1 MPSTSTPDTTSSPN
15 PPPSPTINRHIHLF
29 FILCVL
35 IFAGALAWAWYGQ
48 LDIVSMAMGQ
58 VVPSSK
64 VKTIQHLEGGIIREI
79 LVREGEEVSVGQP
92 LVELE
97 ETVSGA
103 SVEEIRVRILSLR
116 TDIARFAAES
126 READS
131 ITFPKDLEQSH
142 PELVRQA
149 CEQFT
154 NSLRRHASQLAEQ
167 TERIQQRKQD
177 IKRIQDRLTNNDH
190 SLKLLN
196 DQIAISAELLKDNL
210 TTQYKHLN
218 FLREKAEL
226 DGKIQ
231 EDTSELKSARSALT
245 GAREKLSFLKQEF
258 REKAGERLNKA
269 RQELKEFE
277 QRLKKFTD
285 TLKRTTIRSPVNGI
299 VKTIYLVTTGGI
311 VQPGKP
317 ILDIVPVDD
326 KLVVDAR
333 LPIRDI
339 GFVQPGQ
346 KAVIRLASRD
356 ARYFGSIKGK
366 VTRISPD
373 AYAARDGET
382 FYTARIETDA
392 HSFTSN
398 GHEYRLYPGVQ
409 VVAYIHTG
417 KRTVLEYFI
426 EPYLNTLDQ
435 ALQER

>member
-1 MPSTSTPDTTSSPN
+1 MDSPPSTH
-15 PPPSPTINRHIHLF
+15 RHVHLF
-29 FILCVL
+29 FLLCLL
-35 IFAGALAWAWYGQ
+35 IFTSGLGWAWYGE
-48 LDIVSMAMGQ
+48 LDIVSMAAGR
-58 VVPSSK
+58 VVPSSR

-79 LVREGEEVSVGQP
+79 LVREGEEVREGQP

-103 SVEEIRVRILSLR
+103 GVEEIQVRVVSLR
-116 TDIARFAAES
+116 TVIARFSAES
-126 READS
+126 RGVDR
-131 ITFPKDLEQSH
+131 ITFPSDLEQSH
-142 PELVRQA
+142 PDLVQQA
-149 CEQFT
+149 REQFT
-154 NSLRRHASQLAEQ
+154 TSLRRHASQLAEQ
-167 TERIQQRKQD
+167 AELISQRKQD
-177 IKRIQDRLTNNDH
+177 IKRIGNRLGNYAR
-190 SLKLLN
+190 SMKLLKE
-196 DQIAISAELLKDNL
+196 QISISEDLLKDNL
-210 TTQYKHLN
+210 TTRYKHLA

-231 EDTSELKSARSALT
+231 ENSSELEKARSALAAA
-245 GAREKLSFLKQEF
+245 GEKLSFLKQEF
-258 REKAGERLNKA
+258 REKAGERLRQA

-285 TLKRTTIRSPVNGI
+285 TFKRTTIRSPVNGI
-299 VKTIYLVTTGGI
+299 VKTIYLVTVGGI

-317 ILDIVPVDD
+317 ILDVVPADD

-339 GFVQPGQ
+339 GFVQEGQ
-346 KAVIRLASRD
+346 DAVIRLASRD
-356 ARYFGSIKGK
+356 ARYFGSIQGR

-373 AYAARDGET
+373 AYSARDGAT
-382 FYTARIETDA
+382 FYTARIETETP
-392 HSFTSN
+392 SFSSN
-398 GHEYRLYPGVQ
+398 GHEYLLYPGVQ

>member
-1 MPSTSTPDTTSSPN
+1 MPSTSTPDTSSSSV
-15 PPPSPTINRHIHLF
+15 PPSIKRHTHLF

-35 IFAGALAWAWYGQ
+35 IFASALTWAWIGE
-48 LDIVSMAMGQ
+48 LDIVSMALGQ

-64 VKTIQHLEGGIIREI
+64 VKTIQHLEGGIIQEI
-79 LVREGEEVSVGQP
+79 LVKEGQEVDVGQP

-97 ETVSGA
+97 ETASGA
-103 SVEEIRVRILSLR
+103 SVEEIRLRILALR
-116 TDIARFAAES
+116 TDIARFTAES
-126 READS
+126 REAGE
-131 ITFPKDLEQSH
+131 IAFPADLQRSH
-142 PELVRQA
+142 PELVQQA
-149 CEQFT
+149 QEQFVT
-154 NSLRRHASQLAEQ
+154 SRRRHTSQLAEQ
-167 TERIQQRKQD
+167 TEHIRQRQQD
-177 IKRIQDRLTNNDH
+177 ITRIEDRLVHNSQ

-196 DQIAISAELLKDNL
+196 EQIAISEELLKDNL

-226 DGKIQ
+226 DGRMQ
-231 EDTSELKSARSALT
+231 EDRSELKKARSALA
-245 GAREKLSFLKQEF
+245 GAREKRSVLKQQF
-258 REKAGERLNKA
+258 REKAGERLHQA

-277 QRLKKFTD
+277 QRLKKFSD
-285 TLKRTTIRSPVNGI
+285 TLKRTIIRSPVNGI

-311 VQPGKP
+311 VLPGKP
-317 ILDIVPVDD
+317 ILDIVPKDD
-326 KLVVDAR
+326 SLVVDAR

-339 GFVQPGQ
+339 GFVQTGQ

-373 AYAARDGET
+373 AYAAQDGET
-382 FYTARIETDA
+382 FYTARIETA
-392 HSFTSN
+392 ARSFTSN